1 MHACMHA
8 CSIAICCILYSG
20 LYKIIHFS
28 ILNEC
33 NIEIQLVVA
42 NLLETRRTSVT
53 LVCVENQETVTMK
66 LSTATKVSGICAVR
80 ELEDSIVSE
89 IVQKHSFF
97 LA

>member
-1 MHACMHA
+1 MQ
-8 CSIAICCILYSG
+8 YS
-20 LYKIIHFS
+20 YNYTVFYIVVYIIHFS
-28 ILNEC
+28 TLNEC
-33 NIEIQLVVA
+33 NIAIQLVVA